1 MASGLYG
8 ISGYQQ
14 YSNISKT
21 IKGVKTDEYVKD
33 SELQKNVKD
42 ASSSTTA
49 KVDTSKVETKPW
61 SPLAST
67 SSLIPRQ
74 TDDYG
79 MAIGDVNLSDKAKEY
94 YNSLK
99 SRFSNS
105 SFILVSND
113 MKDQVKQNAAAYG
126 NADKM
131 VVLIDEAKLEMMAND
146 ESYRKK
152 YEGIIAMSEGL
163 MKEAKNGL
171 AACGA
176 AVKNFGINVDS
187 NGKTSFFA
195 TLKDSSDYQ
204 SKINEK
210 RAEAKK
216 EAKIKEKKAE
226 AKKEAEERLEKL
238 REKNSTDKIADEN
251 DETIEAAEEEK
262 YVNIDADSL
271 ESLFDLVSRYAY
283 DSSASNVMTE
293 SEKAVGQHF
302 DFRG

>member
-1 MASGLYG
+1 MASGLFG

-14 YSNISKT
+14 YSNINKT
-21 IKGVKTDEYVKD
+21 IKGIKTDDYVNNP
-33 SELQKNVKD
+33 EWQKNVKD
-42 ASSSTTA
+42 ASSSTTP
-49 KVDTSKVETKPW
+49 KVDTSKVETKQW

-67 SSLIPRQ
+67 SSLIP
-74 TDDYG
+74 TSHEEYG
-79 MAIGDVNLSDKAKEY
+79 MTIGEAKLSDTAKDY
-94 YNSLK
+94 YNTLK
-99 SRFSNS
+99 SKFGNS

-126 NADKM
+126 NVDKM
-131 VVLIDEAKLEMMAND
+131 VVLIDEEKLEMMAND

-171 AACGA
+171 TASGA
-176 AVKNFGINVDS
+176 AVKNFGMSVDS
-187 NGKTSFFA
+187 DGKTSFFA

-204 SKINEK
+204 TKITEK

-226 AKKEAEERLEKL
+226 AKKEREERLEKI
-238 REKNSTDKIADEN
+238 RDKNRTDEISED
-251 DETIEAAEEEK
+251 DETSVGEEEK
-262 YVNIDADSL
+262 YVEIDADSL
-271 ESLFDLVSRYAY
+271 DSLIDLVSKYAY
-283 DSSASNVMTE
+283 DSSASSVMTE
-293 SEKAVGQHF
+293 SEKVVGQHF